1 MVKGLRV
8 VFAPAADAAY
18 EYPVPERGTR
28 GTLTEARFGA
38 ALRTY
43 LGGPRG
49 GLVYVKWDSDDPV
62 CAVGMRDLKLEPA
75 PTEDGRRR

>member
-8 VFAPAADAAY
+8 MFAPAADAAY
-18 EYPVPERGTR
+18 EYRVPEPGTR
-28 GTLTEARFGA
+28 GTLTEVRVGRAP
-38 ALRTY
+38 RTY

-49 GLVYVKWDSDDPV
+49 GLVYVEWDSDDPA

-75 PTEDGRRR
+75 PAEDGRRR